1 MEMDYYNWLFVFMR
15 VSAFL
20 LVLPFFTMANFPVT
34 LRVAL
39 GALAAILLAPLL
51 PPFAAG
57 RLDFFSLLGLM
68 FQEVSVGLLLGF
80 LARLIFFTVELAGGI
95 IGTEMGLNMAAVLD
109 PVSSQSE
116 QVPATILSYLAALVM
131 LTLNLHH
138 WMLLGFE
145 RTYSVLPVGAAH
157 LNAALFEMLVSRTSD
172 IFMIAL
178 QIAAP
183 VMAVSFVV
191 TVVFALLGRAVPQ
204 MNVFGESFG
213 FRIVAGLVV
222 FGFTL
227 QIAAQYVR
235 NYLDRLPDDLLAM
248 AQMLGGAR

>member
-1 MEMDYYNWLFVFMR
+1 METDYYNWLFVFLR

-39 GALAAILLAPLL
+39 GALAALLLAPLL

-57 RLDFFSLLGLM
+57 RLDFFSLLGVM

-80 LARLIFFTVELAGGI
+80 LARLIFFTVELAGGV

-116 QVPATILSYLAALVM
+116 QVPSTILSYLAALVM

-157 LNAALFEMLVSRTSD
+157 LNAALFEMLVARTSD
-172 IFMIAL
+172 IFTVAL
-178 QIAAP
+178 EFSAP

-191 TVVFALLGRAVPQ
+191 TLVFALLGRAVPQ

-227 QIAAQYVR
+227 QISAQYVR
-235 NYLDRLPDDLLAM
+235 NYLDRLPDDLLAV

>member
-1 MEMDYYNWLFVFMR
+1 METDYYNWLFVFLR

-39 GALAAILLAPLL
+39 GALAALLLAPLL

-57 RLDFFSLLGLM
+57 RLDFLSLLGVM

-80 LARLIFFTVELAGGI
+80 LARLIFFTVELAGGV

-116 QVPATILSYLAALVM
+116 QVPSTILSYLAALVM

-157 LNAALFEMLVSRTSD
+157 LNAALFEMLVARTND
-172 IFMIAL
+172 VFTVAL
-178 QIAAP
+178 QISAP

-191 TVVFALLGRAVPQ
+191 TLVFALLGRAVPQ

-227 QIAAQYVR
+227 QISAQYVR
-235 NYLDRLPDDLLAM
+235 NYLDRLPDDLLAV

>member
-15 VSAFL
+15 IGAFL

-39 GALAAILLAPLL
+39 GALAALLLAPLL
-51 PPFAAG
+51 PPFAAN
-57 RLDFFSLLGLM
+57 RQDFFSLLGVM

-80 LARLIFFTVELAGGI
+80 LARLIFFTVELAGGV
-95 IGTEMGLNMAAVLD
+95 IGTEMGLNMAAVRD
-109 PVSSQSE
+109 PVSSQAE
-116 QVPATILSYLAALVM
+116 QVPSTILSYLAALVM

-145 RTYSVLPVGAAH
+145 RTYSVLPVGSAH
-157 LNAALFEMLVSRTSD
+157 LNAALFEMLVARTND
-172 IFMIAL
+172 VFTVAL
-178 QIAAP
+178 QISAP

-191 TVVFALLGRAVPQ
+191 TLVFALLGRAVPQ

-227 QIAAQYVR
+227 QISAQYVR
-235 NYLDRLPDDLLAM
+235 NYLDRLPDDLLAV

>member
-1 MEMDYYNWLFVFMR
+1 MEFDYYNWLFVFMR
-15 VSAFL
+15 ISAFL

-39 GALAAILLAPLL
+39 GALAALLLAPLL
-51 PPFAAG
+51 PPFAAN
-57 RLDFFSLLGLM
+57 RLDFFSLLGTM

-80 LARLIFFTVELAGGI
+80 LSRLIFLTVELAGGI

-109 PVSSQSE
+109 PVSGQSE
-116 QVPATILSYLAALVM
+116 QVPSTILSYLAALVM

-157 LNAALFEMLVSRTSD
+157 LNAALFEVLVTRTSEV
-172 IFMIAL
+172 FLVAL
-178 QIAAP
+178 QISAP

-213 FRIVAGLVV
+213 FRIVVGLVV

-227 QIAAQYVR
+227 QIAAQYVQ
-235 NYLDRLPDDLLAM
+235 NYLNRLPNDLLAV

>member
-1 MEMDYYNWLFVFMR
+1 MELDYYNWLFVFLR
-15 VSAFL
+15 ISAFL
-20 LVLPFFTMANFPVT
+20 LVLPFFTMANFPVMM
-34 LRVAL
+34 RVAL
-39 GALAAILLAPLL
+39 GGLAAILLAPLL
-51 PPFAAG
+51 PPFAANH
-57 RLDFFSLLGLM
+57 LDFFSLLGVM

-80 LARLIFFTVELAGGI
+80 VARLIFFSVELAGNLI
-95 IGTEMGLNMAAVLD
+95 ATEMGLNMAAVLD

-116 QVPATILSYLAALVM
+116 QMPSTMLSLLATLVM

-138 WMLLGFE
+138 WMLLGFV
-145 RTYSVLPVGAAH
+145 RTYAVLPVGAAH
-157 LNAALFEMLVSRTSD
+157 LSAALFELLVTRTGD
-172 IFMIAL
+172 IFLVAL

-204 MNVFGESFG
+204 MNVFSESFG

-227 QIAAQYVR
+227 QIAAQYVQ
-235 NYLDRLPDDLLAM
+235 NYLDRLPNDLLAV
-248 AQMLGGAR
+248 AHLLGGAR

>member
-1 MEMDYYNWLFVFMR
+1 MAMDYYNWLFVFMR
-15 VSAFL
+15 ISAFL

>member
-1 MEMDYYNWLFVFMR
+1 METDYYNWLFVFLR
-15 VSAFL
+15 ISAFL

-39 GALAAILLAPLL
+39 GALAAMLLAPLL

-80 LARLIFFTVELAGGI
+80 LARLIFFTVELAGGV

-227 QIAAQYVR
+227 QISAQYVQ
-235 NYLDRLPDDLLAM
+235 NYLNRLPDDLLAV
-248 AQMLGGAR
+248 AQMLGGAK

>member
-1 MEMDYYNWLFVFMR
+1 MESDYYNCLFVFLR
-15 VSAFL
+15 ISAFL

-39 GALAAILLAPLL
+39 GALAAVLLAPLL
-51 PPFAAG
+51 PPFAAN

-68 FQEVSVGLLLGF
+68 FQEVSVGLVLGF
-80 LARLIFFTVELAGGI
+80 LSRLIFLTVELAGGI

-109 PVSSQSE
+109 PVSNQSE
-116 QVPATILSYLAALVM
+116 QVPSTILSYLAALVM
-131 LTLNLHH
+131 LALNLHH

-145 RTYSVLPVGAAH
+145 RTYAVLPIGAAH
-157 LNAALFEMLVSRTSD
+157 LNAALFALLVARTSD
-172 IFMIAL
+172 VFLVAL

-227 QIAAQYVR
+227 QIAAQYVQ
-235 NYLDRLPDDLLAM
+235 NYLDRLPNDLLAV
-248 AQMLGGAR
+248 AQMLRGPR

>member
-1 MEMDYYNWLFVFMR
+1 MELDYYNWLFVFLR
-15 VSAFL
+15 ISAFL
-20 LVLPFFTMANFPVT
+20 LVLPFFTMANFPVMM
-34 LRVAL
+34 RVAL
-39 GALAAILLAPLL
+39 GGLAAILLAPLL
-51 PPFAAG
+51 PPFAANH
-57 RLDFFSLLGLM
+57 LDFFSLLGVM

-80 LARLIFFTVELAGGI
+80 VARLIFFSVELAGNLI
-95 IGTEMGLNMAAVLD
+95 ATEMGLNMAAVLD

-116 QVPATILSYLAALVM
+116 QMPSTILSLLAALVM

-145 RTYSVLPVGAAH
+145 RTYAVLPVGAAH
-157 LNAALFEMLVSRTSD
+157 LNAALFELLVARTGD
-172 IFMIAL
+172 IFMVAL

-204 MNVFGESFG
+204 MNVFSESFG

-227 QIAAQYVR
+227 QIAAQYVQ
-235 NYLDRLPDDLLAM
+235 NYLDRLPNDLLAV
-248 AQMLGGAR
+248 AHLLGGAR